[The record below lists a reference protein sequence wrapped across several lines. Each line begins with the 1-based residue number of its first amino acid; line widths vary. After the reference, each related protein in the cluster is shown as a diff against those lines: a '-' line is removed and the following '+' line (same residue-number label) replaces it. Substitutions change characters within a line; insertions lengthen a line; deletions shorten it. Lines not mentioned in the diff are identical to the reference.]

1 MARSMVSVGTD
12 ASRAFWNMV
21 RNVAFDS
28 MSPPPSRAA
37 TSTWRMSLANSL
49 PRALSAAPFLC
60 LIVAHFEW
68 PDISHTLHEEL
79 MEPQVTGEL
88 RVKRCH
94 HDRARPA
101 QHRVA
106 VDLRQHLDVVAD
118 PLDVRRT
125 DEDRGVGATGHPRDV
140 EVDLERVDLAPEGV
154 AAHGQLD
161 GAEAALVGPPVE
173 HLARE
178 QDHPRACPQR
188 GHPGVE
194 ALGHRPEETGEVEQL
209 GDGGRLA
216 AGQDERVD
224 GREVL
229 RHAHLDRVRAELSE
243 RLDVLSDV

>member
-1 MARSMVSVGTD
+1 MVSVGTD

-88 RVKRCH
+88 RVERRH

-106 VDLRQHLDVVAD
+106 VDLRQHLQAVAD
-118 PLDVRRT
+118 PPAVVPPDENGGVR
-125 DEDRGVGATGHPRDV
+125 V
-140 EVDLERVDLAPEGV
+140 
-154 AAHGQLD
+154 
-161 GAEAALVGPPVE
+161 
-173 HLARE
+173 
-178 QDHPRACPQR
+178 
-188 GHPGVE
+188 
-194 ALGHRPEETGEVEQL
+194 
-209 GDGGRLA
+209 
-216 AGQDERVD
+216 AGQS
-224 GREVL
+224 
-229 RHAHLDRVRAELSE
+229 AQ
-243 RLDVLSDV
+243 